1 MLWRADSLEKT
12 LMLGKTEG
20 KRSRGHQRNRG
31 LNGITDSVETN
42 LSKFL
47 ETGKD
52 RGAQRAAV
60 HGGCKESDTTE
71 QLNNSQR
78 KISQTWENFSR
89 MLSRSRIIRVSTF
102 CNTPEFLAGC
112 FLHLFLP
119 LARAEEV
126 TRQIKRDWAS
136 AQESDLFKTPE
147 AVSKWCWQLLRPRAG
162 IWPPPKFPGPP
173 TTPPLAGAAPET
185 RSPRT
190 GPVSPSRQW
199 VCVTPQLV
207 EILCSSAFSEI
218 PLQGL
223 LDLHQRPTFIVS
235 LNKIWVSVSLVFYI
249 FKLLRLWWYFSVTGI
264 VCLYWR
270 FLLEMFYIFL
280 LQSAHEISF
289 IIFLHF

>member
-20 KRSRGHQRNRG
+20 KRNRGHQRNRG

-60 HGGCKESDTTE
+60 HGGRKESDTTE

-89 MLSRSRIIRVSTF
+89 MLSRSRIICVSTF
-102 CNTPEFLAGC
+102 CNTQEFLAGC

-199 VCVTPQLV
+199 VCVTPQFPALR
-207 EILCSSAFSEI
+207 EGLAHAQTAGSHFDPQWHCSKPPLFGFLTPDWHSLASGAKCRAEDNVDPLWLFARKDFSE
-218 PLQGL
+218 
-223 LDLHQRPTFIVS
+223 
-235 LNKIWVSVSLVFYI
+235 
-249 FKLLRLWWYFSVTGI
+249 
-264 VCLYWR
+264 
-270 FLLEMFYIFL
+270 
-280 LQSAHEISF
+280 
-289 IIFLHF
+289 